1 MHIAILLNLL
11 AMMELSW
18 GSGLVHVRGSYQD
31 TLPNHN
37 FEISKIFLFI
47 FHIANVSHKKPER
60 NALLTESEL
69 HSQCYHV
76 LSSFSKSISGQH
88 HHGIIDRQYGRF

>member
-31 TLPNHN
+31 TLPDQ
-37 FEISKIFLFI
+37 ISKVFIFN

-76 LSSFSKSISGQH
+76 LSSFSESISGQH